1 MNMKLLME
9 KYKLSEKEICD
20 LKKLAEK
27 LKIEINQLIN
37 KITNE

>member
-1 MNMKLLME
+1 MELIIKKHKLNE
-9 KYKLSEKEICD
+9 EEICD

-27 LKIEINQLIN
+27 LKIEINQLIK

>member
-1 MNMKLLME
+1 MNMELLME
-9 KYKLSEKEICD
+9 KYKLSEICD